1 MEDRDIQ
8 VSHIDLYHKLGKLE
22 GIMESMMTSV
32 SSFQAAV
39 KDIHARIDALESRQT
54 ILEKRQSQEKGANN
68 ALAGLAKDFAI
79 PVLAIVITWLVAA
92 NESTLN
98 KKIDSLEGQI
108 QSSGLQK

>member
-32 SSFQAAV
+32 SSFQSAV
-39 KDIHARIDALESRQT
+39 KDIHARIDALEDRQSV
-54 ILEKRQSQEKGANN
+54 LEKRQSQDKGASS
-68 ALAGLAKDFAI
+68 ALSGLAKDFAI
-79 PVLAIVITWLVAA
+79 PVLAIIITWLVAA

-98 KKIDSLEGQI
+98 KKIESLEGQI
-108 QSSGLQK
+108 QHSQTR

>member
-39 KDIHARIDALESRQT
+39 KDIHARIDALEGRQT
-54 ILEKRQSQEKGANN
+54 ALENKQSQAKGATG
-68 ALAGLAKDFAI
+68 AMGGLVKDFAI
-79 PVLAIVITWLVAA
+79 PILAITITWLVAS
-92 NESTLN
+92 NETELN
-98 KKIDSLEGQI
+98 KKVNILEQQI
-108 QSSGLQK
+108 QEVRPR